1 MIAPVFE
8 RDVPKHRIAVK
19 PEAGEQRDLALV
31 ERVELGP
38 HLVQVEVTEAV
49 ADQRSRGVLCK
60 LAGAVVVG
68 LPVAEVERDIRRA
81 EHPVNVDKTNN
92 TKQQTDNKTHD
103 HEQENKRAGAD

>member
-8 RDVPKHRIAVK
+8 RVVPKHRIAVK

-60 LAGAVVVG
+60 LARAVDVG
-68 LPVAEVERDIRRA
+68 
-81 EHPVNVDKTNN
+81 HPITKKEQKNHQTKNPKNEDKAND
-92 TKQQTDNKTHD
+92 TKRLAVGDALD
-103 HEQENKRAGAD
+103 HEHEVVRA